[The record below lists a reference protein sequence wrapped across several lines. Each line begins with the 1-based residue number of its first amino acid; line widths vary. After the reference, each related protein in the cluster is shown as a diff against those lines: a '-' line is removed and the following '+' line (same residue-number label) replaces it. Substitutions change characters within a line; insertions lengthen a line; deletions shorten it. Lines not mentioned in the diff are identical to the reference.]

1 MSRDDEQNR
10 QLPSFSQGF
19 TTPSPDASGSVS
31 QGLRLPF
38 NMHNYSSTHGT
49 ARMPWPMAPLQPSQ
63 LINRPTN
70 AVFSYHDADKRPQ
83 VSSSMP
89 NIYDSWPQPQPSG
102 QRIVN
107 EQQQWVL
114 PQHKL
119 PVARSATP
127 DIARQ
132 PIGTPAMKLPVNSS
146 RYEMDFGVKDISA
159 KDFILKWLGRRNK
172 MIRWLGKKQGE
183 KMELMEELRK
193 ELAAGQYKDR
203 KASSLF
209 EQVDKWIKAAF
220 EGFDRRRATGEGK
233 NVGELGNTLEDT
245 IMADIPEYAA
255 LRDVIMEIDPH
266 RADPLDLQHSNGS
279 TGDDAMAATAA
290 LLSRRPESARSH
302 DGAETSGTSSGAQ
315 RAPVYSTPLANPV
328 VPPPASA
335 RDISSRRAIELA
347 RKDKN
352 RRGNLGDLSS
362 GEEDDDADAESKS
375 ANSGNKRKRG
385 PAKRKAAAESVAEMV
400 EGSHNSLIASLN
412 SLQKSA
418 SEVANQRLELERQRE
433 KRLEEE
439 KVKREV
445 KEQEERQAALE
456 IRKLELSS
464 RSRELAI
471 REEQAQAE
479 AALAKA
485 EAKRKERQAESE
497 AREYFLELCR
507 KMNRESAGRIAFGR
521 GEWEAVKEDMLE
533 FARAML
539 DDA

>member
-1 MSRDDEQNR
+1 MA
-10 QLPSFSQGF
+10 LW
-19 TTPSPDASGSVS
+19 GS
-31 QGLRLPF
+31 
-38 NMHNYSSTHGT
+38 
-49 ARMPWPMAPLQPSQ
+49 
-63 LINRPTN
+63 I
-70 AVFSYHDADKRPQ
+70 
-83 VSSSMP
+83 
-89 NIYDSWPQPQPSG
+89 
-102 QRIVN
+102 
-107 EQQQWVL
+107 
-114 PQHKL
+114 
-119 PVARSATP
+119 
-127 DIARQ
+127 
-132 PIGTPAMKLPVNSS
+132 
-146 RYEMDFGVKDISA
+146 
-159 KDFILKWLGRRNK
+159 
-172 MIRWLGKKQGE
+172 
-183 KMELMEELRK
+183 
-193 ELAAGQYKDR
+193 
-203 KASSLF
+203 
-209 EQVDKWIKAAF
+209 QVDKWIKAAF
-220 EGFDRRRATGEGK
+220 EDFDRRSATGEGK

-245 IMADIPEYAA
+245 IMADISEYAA
-255 LRDVIMEIDPH
+255 LRDGSMEIDPH
-266 RADPLDLQHSNGS
+266 RADPLDLQHSNGN

-290 LLSRRPESARSH
+290 LLSQRPGPARSH
-302 DGAETSGTSSGAQ
+302 DGAETSGISSGAQ

-328 VPPPASA
+328 VPSPASA

-362 GEEDDDADAESKS
+362 GEEDGDADAESKS
-375 ANSGNKRKRG
+375 ANSANKRKRG
-385 PAKRKAAAESVAEMV
+385 PAKKKVAAESVAEMV
-400 EGSHNSLIASLN
+400 EGSHNSLIAPLN
-412 SLQKSA
+412 SVQKSE

-439 KVKREV
+439 KVQREV

-471 REEQAQAE
+471 SEEQAQAE

-521 GEWEAVKEDMLE
+521 GEWEAVKEDILE